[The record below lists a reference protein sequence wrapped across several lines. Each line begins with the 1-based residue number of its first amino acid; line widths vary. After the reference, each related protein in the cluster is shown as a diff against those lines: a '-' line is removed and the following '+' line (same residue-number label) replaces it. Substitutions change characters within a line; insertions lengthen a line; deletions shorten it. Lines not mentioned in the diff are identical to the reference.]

1 MIRRFLLILGLLAA
15 TGILVSGCYE
25 AKKHV
30 LETAEY
36 VDVILLDDD
45 GLGTMANIQ

>member
-1 MIRRFLLILGLLAA
+1 MVRRILLILAALLA
-15 TGILVSGCYE
+15 TGIVASGCYE

-45 GLGTMANIQ
+45 GLGTMGNIQ